1 MPLLL
6 PIPEL
11 QFLDEDGKP
20 YAGGTV
26 ETYVPGTSTPKD
38 TWLDHDGSAMNTNP
52 IVLDAA
58 GRCILFG
65 DGEYRLVLRDAL
77 GNLIYDQWTSSVVSD
92 AMQPVVMAATIAEA
106 RDLLG
111 ITDAIQ
117 TETDRALAAEAALGS
132 RIDAETARAEAAETS
147 LRNDLNAEIARAE
160 AAEAHLQDQ
169 IDASGAVVPSYRS
182 GSGITDGSGVGPINF
197 SPPFPSACDS
207 LVATLNGNPINCTIR
222 VGGVNAAGG
231 VAIVE
236 DTDNTGGQAGVQFYY
251 IAIGH

>member
-6 PIPEL
+6 PSPEL
-11 QFLDEDGKP
+11 QFLDQNGKP
-20 YAGGTV
+20 YAGGTL
-26 ETYVPGTSTPKD
+26 EMYIPGTSTPRD
-38 TWLDHDGSAMNTNP
+38 TWQDHEGTALNTNP
-52 IVLDAA
+52 IVLNDA
-58 GRCILFG
+58 GRCIVFG
-65 DGEYRLVLRDAL
+65 SGEYRAILRDSD
-77 GNLIYDQWTSSVVSD
+77 GNLIFDQWTTSFISD
-92 AMQPVVMAATIAEA
+92 AMQPVVMASTIAEA

-160 AAEAHLQDQ
+160 AAEANLQSQ
-169 IDASGAVVPSYRS
+169 IDAGGAVVPSYRA
-182 GSGITDGSGVGPINF
+182 GTGTTDGSGVGSITF
-197 SPPFPSACDS
+197 SPPFPSSCDS

-222 VGGVNAAGG
+222 VGGVNASGG

-236 DTDNTGGQAGVQFYY
+236 DTDNTGGQSGVNFYFV
-251 IAIGH
+251 AIGH